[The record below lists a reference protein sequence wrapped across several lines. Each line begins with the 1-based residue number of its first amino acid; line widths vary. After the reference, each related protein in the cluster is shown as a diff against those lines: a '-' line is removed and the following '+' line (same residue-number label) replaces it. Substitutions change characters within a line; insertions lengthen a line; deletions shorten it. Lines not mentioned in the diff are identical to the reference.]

1 MKRALTAVCSALC
14 CAAFPL
20 WAETITFSAD
30 RMSGYSGDK
39 TDYTVLSGNAVVKTD
54 KIELKADSIELSG
67 EDFRFIAATGTVK
80 GKNTEQDM
88 DFSCDSFK
96 YDRETEV
103 VTLKSNADI
112 SDNPNEVTAK
122 AQLIE
127 YNQKTNV
134 ATMQIGVELRQKDSV
149 CTSAFAIYR
158 KDQQMLEMTGN
169 PNIKKKDDTFR
180 AREIT
185 MNLNTE
191 EIQLDGR
198 VRGSVF
204 ASGGDK
210 KKAETEA
217 DKSGGSTAGAPV
229 EGENASMSDSEDADT
244 TDENDTDDAESNAA
258 ATDETE

>member
-1 MKRALTAVCSALC
+1 
-14 CAAFPL
+14 
-20 WAETITFSAD
+20 
-30 RMSGYSGDK
+30 MSGYSGDK

-67 EDFRFIAATGTVK
+67 EDFRFIAASGTVK

-158 KDQQMLEMTGN
+158 KNQQMLEMTGN

-198 VRGSVF
+198 VRGSVS

-210 KKAETEA
+210 KKAPEA
-217 DKSGGSTAGAPV
+217 DKPVGSAAGASV
-229 EGENASMSDSEDADT
+229 EGENVGTSDSDADT
-244 TDENDTDDAESNAA
+244 TDENAADDAESSAP
-258 ATDETE
+258 ATGETE

>member
-1 MKRALTAVCSALC
+1 VKRALIAACFVLC

-20 WAETITFSAD
+20 RAETITFSAD

-67 EDFRFIAATGTVK
+67 EDFRFIAASGTVK

-185 MNLNTE
+185 MNLDTE

-198 VRGSVF
+198 VRGSVS
-204 ASGGDK
+204 ASGGGDK

-217 DKSGGSTAGAPV
+217 GESGNSATGAPGG
-229 EGENASMSDSEDADT
+229 GENTDASDSDADT
-244 TDENDTDDAESNAA
+244 TDANAADDAENNAP
-258 ATDETE
+258 ATGETE